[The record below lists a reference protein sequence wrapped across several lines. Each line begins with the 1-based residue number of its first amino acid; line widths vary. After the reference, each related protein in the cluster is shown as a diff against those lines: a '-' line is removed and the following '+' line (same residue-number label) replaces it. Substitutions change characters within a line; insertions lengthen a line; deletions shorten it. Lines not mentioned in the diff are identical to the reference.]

1 MNEKKVEI
9 YLNYL
14 DKEMTIM
21 GILSTFAIAVPAF
34 VLERAFSAGSGFFYD
49 LRTLGQN
56 YLLTGSALMLLA
68 AAAFYKQRSQLA
80 WYYGQIALDIALAR
94 PVLEDRLKDA
104 DSWSTWLPY
113 NFGLAILFLA
123 FLQYL
128 FAVLSALRHGQSYLL
143 ISVILSVV
151 TLIVCFLNLYVLAR
165 FNDKDDPWNSFR
177 QQFRLHR

>member
-1 MNEKKVEI
+1 MNDKKVEI

-80 WYYGQIALDIALAR
+80 WYYGQIALG
-94 PVLEDRLKDA
+94 VC
-104 DSWSTWLPY
+104 
-113 NFGLAILFLA
+113 
-123 FLQYL
+123 
-128 FAVLSALRHGQSYLL
+128 LS
-143 ISVILSVV
+143 
-151 TLIVCFLNLYVLAR
+151 
-165 FNDKDDPWNSFR
+165 NSFGCA
-177 QQFRLHR
+177 LKPVHRVLYLWNMREETHDEQNVPSLRTESTVFDATVTVRMASKRPYGSCAS